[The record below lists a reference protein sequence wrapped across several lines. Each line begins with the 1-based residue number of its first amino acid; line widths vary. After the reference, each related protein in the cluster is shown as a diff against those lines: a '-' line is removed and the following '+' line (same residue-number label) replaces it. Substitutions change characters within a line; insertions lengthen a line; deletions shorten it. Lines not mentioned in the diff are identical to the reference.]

1 MCECIPVQILPGTS
15 QTCTAVHTNVYTL
28 KGNNTAELVMN
39 TLRNVLMVKLGGEE
53 QHLKANQ
60 TFCKVYGMTVHNEN
74 NLAIELEDDI

>member
-1 MCECIPVQILPGTS
+1 MALKVCECIPVQILPGTS

-60 TFCKVYGMTVHNEN
+60 TFCKVYLTTTLGKNT
-74 NLAIELEDDI
+74 IS